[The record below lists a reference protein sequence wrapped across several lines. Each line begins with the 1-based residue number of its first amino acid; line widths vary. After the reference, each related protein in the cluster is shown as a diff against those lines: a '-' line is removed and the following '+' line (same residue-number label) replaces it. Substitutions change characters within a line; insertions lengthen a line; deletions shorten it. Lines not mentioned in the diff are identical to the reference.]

1 MKKHLFHLS
10 LGALCVFVAHTGSAL
25 AVEVAPRISDREIIE
40 RLTGLEEGQ
49 KRIEQRMEAV
59 QASFEQRM
67 DTADAHSE
75 NRMDAM
81 ETSFGQRMDAMEAS
95 FGQRMDAMKASFGQR
110 MDAMEASFGQR
121 MDAMEASFGQ
131 RMDAM
136 EASFGQRMDA
146 MEASFGQRIDA
157 MEAHF
162 EKRMDAQWNL
172 TLVMIAGIFGL
183 IGFVVWDRK
192 TALKPL
198 ERRFARIAHELERD
212 LDVDSPEGSRLTRLI
227 AAVREFAPDDPRLA
241 EDIMAALKRHSLLV
255 QPPKEA

>member
-81 ETSFGQRMDAMEAS
+81 ET
-95 FGQRMDAMKASFGQR
+95 
-110 MDAMEASFGQR
+110 SFGQR

>member
-81 ETSFGQRMDAMEAS
+81 ETSFGQRMDAMETS